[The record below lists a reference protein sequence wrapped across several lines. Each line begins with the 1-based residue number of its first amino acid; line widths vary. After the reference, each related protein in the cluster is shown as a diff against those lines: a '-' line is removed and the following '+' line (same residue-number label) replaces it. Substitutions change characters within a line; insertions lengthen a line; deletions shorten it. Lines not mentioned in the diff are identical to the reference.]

1 MGGTECQSLSVRR
14 ASCCYQF
21 THRTNREQRP
31 TAESALPHPDPSN
44 MIRQLDLHASTWLA
58 HVSSISQLLHRPQPY
73 KACLPRPPTPS
84 VHSIIPAIA
93 ASSCSWRPPTT
104 ASFISAQHYKVLVTQ
119 SLSRLQLYVL
129 QNNDLAIAKSAA
141 SINQPRTRCLECINF
156 STTAL
161 AQ

>member
-84 VHSIIPAIA
+84 VHSIIYH
-93 ASSCSWRPPTT
+93 SSHRCKQLQLAT
-104 ASFISAQHYKVLVTQ
+104 ADHSFIHQCATLQSFGHSKPVT
-119 SLSRLQLYVL
+119 
-129 QNNDLAIAKSAA
+129 
-141 SINQPRTRCLECINF
+141 P
-156 STTAL
+156 STVRSTE
-161 AQ
+161 